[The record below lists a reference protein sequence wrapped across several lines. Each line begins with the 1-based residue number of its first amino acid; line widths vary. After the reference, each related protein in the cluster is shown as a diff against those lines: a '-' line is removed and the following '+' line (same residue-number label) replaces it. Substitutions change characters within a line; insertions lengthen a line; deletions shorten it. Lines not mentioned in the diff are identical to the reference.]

1 MIYVI
6 LRTILLFFPFI
17 LIFNFKD
24 RLYGFSLIFSIVLS
38 SHLLIGLIT
47 QKLDIFNHSTVL
59 SLHVIIAIT
68 SLIIFLRK
76 RQKLKIVFTPF
87 VIIAFL
93 IIFLQLWSVHNNYS
107 GKVSIINKAIKVE
120 NAKFPYPYFSDEWSG
135 VSLVKYSLENNTF
148 PNGNPLAPGKHF
160 YHFSNLLLPFFSV
173 TAEIMLLLRLDPLT
187 SYSLF
192 SLSAGLIICLIS
204 YFLLRAN
211 HLSKLAAIFGILSI
225 PLITNSSN
233 LPGIWY
239 YIPFIGGLIFFLN
252 SLLAATLKKPFLYI
266 INCLLA
272 ILIYPPLLIFVIS
285 SLLVFAFS
293 YRKGIKTKLKILSGG
308 FLAAL
313 TAGIIIIINQK
324 VNLIDLWPLIKK
336 SMFYSSLDN
345 GIVNYSPENI
355 LPIIIL
361 IPALIGLLYLV
372 KIKNWLLLIPTLTG
386 LLFWIIYS
394 HTLDYFI
401 ISPERVVVTSAL
413 LLTIS
418 AAFGFNYFLKKIPNK
433 LFRLKKETWI
443 IIFNFLLIIAFSLT
457 ITNYTNREKW
467 NKLKLQANING
478 KIIEVSPLPPAT
490 NYLTK
495 DDLIIFKPL
504 VKEKFLSQNWKGLVI
519 GASTG
524 NYPMDSKPSFIGNHF
539 LSYNDFLKADCYLK
553 NNLAKNHGFDYVYSP
568 RFSCPFFQEISIND
582 SENLR
587 LYKFNPS

>member
-1 MIYVI
+1 MIYII
-6 LRTILLFFPFI
+6 LGVILLFFPFI

-47 QKLDIFNHSTVL
+47 QKLGLFSYSVIL
-59 SLHVIIAIT
+59 SLHIIIAII
-68 SLIIFLRK
+68 SLAVFLKK
-76 RQKLKIVFTPF
+76 RQKLKIAFTPF

-93 IIFLQLWSVHNNYS
+93 IIFFQLWSVHNNYS
-107 GKVSIINKAIKVE
+107 GRVSTTNKTVE
-120 NAKFPYPYFSDEWSG
+120 VKNAKLPYPYFSDEWAG
-135 VSLVKYSLENNTF
+135 VSLIKYSLENNTL

-418 AAFGFNYFLKKIPNK
+418 AAFGFNYFLKKISNK

-495 DDLIIFKPL
+495 DDLAIFSSL
-504 VKEKFLSQNWKGLVI
+504 HKESFLSQNWKGLVI

-524 NYPMDSKPSFIGNHF
+524 NYPMDSKPSFIGNRF
-539 LSYNDFLKADCYLK
+539 LSYNDFLKADCSEK
-553 NNLAKNHGFDYVYSP
+553 NSLVKNHNFNYVYSP
-568 RFSCPFFQEISIND
+568 PFSCPFFQEISINNSD
-582 SENLR
+582 NLR
-587 LYKFNPS
+587 LYKFNP

>member
-1 MIYVI
+1 
-6 LRTILLFFPFI
+6 
-17 LIFNFKD
+17 
-24 RLYGFSLIFSIVLS
+24 
-38 SHLLIGLIT
+38 
-47 QKLDIFNHSTVL
+47 
-59 SLHVIIAIT
+59 
-68 SLIIFLRK
+68 
-76 RQKLKIVFTPF
+76 
-87 VIIAFL
+87 
-93 IIFLQLWSVHNNYS
+93 
-107 GKVSIINKAIKVE
+107 
-120 NAKFPYPYFSDEWSG
+120 
-135 VSLVKYSLENNTF
+135 
-148 PNGNPLAPGKHF
+148 
-160 YHFSNLLLPFFSV
+160 
-173 TAEIMLLLRLDPLT
+173 
-187 SYSLF
+187 
-192 SLSAGLIICLIS
+192 
-204 YFLLRAN
+204 
-211 HLSKLAAIFGILSI
+211 
-225 PLITNSSN
+225 
-233 LPGIWY
+233 
-239 YIPFIGGLIFFLN
+239 
-252 SLLAATLKKPFLYI
+252 
-266 INCLLA
+266 
-272 ILIYPPLLIFVIS
+272 
-285 SLLVFAFS
+285 
-293 YRKGIKTKLKILSGG
+293 
-308 FLAAL
+308 
-313 TAGIIIIINQK
+313 
-324 VNLIDLWPLIKK
+324 
-336 SMFYSSLDN
+336 MFYSSLDN

-519 GASTG
+519 GVSTG

-539 LSYNDFLKADCYLK
+539 LSYNDFQKADCYLK
-553 NNLAKNHGFDYVYSP
+553 NDLAKNHGLTMFTLLAFLV
-568 RFSCPFFQEISIND
+568 PFFKKYQLMIPKVSGFINSILN
-582 SENLR
+582 
-587 LYKFNPS
+587 